1 MTPELLAPLDLAF
14 WNIESAGHPLHMGGL
29 FVFDADTPDAARRAA
44 DLLATRAARIPGL
57 NTRIRPVLLPVGAAA
72 RHVAPDY
79 DPSDHVHL
87 AAPVRDFHVA
97 AGALMQQP
105 LERGRPPWAAHVL
118 PGANGT
124 SFAVL
129 LMFHHAHA
137 DGMRAASYALSLLDP
152 AAADWAP
159 APGGGAPRPE
169 KTGPALR
176 LPDPRKLP
184 GLLRGAVT
192 DAGQALSIGS
202 AMARAAW
209 NVHSSPAL
217 VSRGTGARRADGA
230 VVDLRDVDRIR
241 RATGGT
247 VNDILLAV
255 VAGGLRRWLDKR
267 GDGSDGV
274 RPRALVPVSLR
285 DPNSHNGRNGQSS
298 TNGQNSTNDPSASGN
313 RLSGYLT
320 RLPVDEPEPLARL
333 RAVRQAMAR
342 NKQAGPATGPGAAA
356 LLADVI
362 PPLGH
367 RFGGGLIARS
377 GRLFYDLLISS
388 VPLRGVRG
396 LTLANSPVREAYP
409 LAPLAPGQSLA
420 VGITTYEDRVFYG
433 LLADAV
439 AVPDLDVLARSL
451 TEEAAELVA
460 ACGS

>member
-1 MTPELLAPLDLAF
+1 MTSEVAPELLAPLDLAF

-29 FVFDADTPDAARRAA
+29 FVFDADTPDAAQRAA
-44 DLLATRAARIPGL
+44 ALLAARAARIPGL
-57 NTRIRPVLLPVGAAA
+57 NTRIRPVWLPVGGAA

-79 DPSDHVHL
+79 DPLDHVHL
-87 AAPVRDFHVA
+87 AAPVRDFRVA

-118 PGANGT
+118 PGADGT

-129 LMFHHAHA
+129 FTFHHAHA

-152 AAADWAP
+152 AAVDGAP
-159 APGGGAPRPE
+159 ASADVPRAQRN
-169 KTGPALR
+169 GFGLR

-184 GLLRGAVT
+184 GLVRDAVT
-192 DAGQALSIGS
+192 DAGRALSIGS
-202 AMARAAW
+202 AMARAAL

-217 VSRGTGARRADGA
+217 ASRSTGARRADGA
-230 VVDLRDVDRIR
+230 IVDLRDVNRVR
-241 RATGGT
+241 EAAGGT
-247 VNDILLAV
+247 VNDVLLAV

-285 DPNSHNGRNGQSS
+285 DPS
-298 TNGQNSTNDPSASGN
+298 DPGASGN

-320 RLPVDEPEPLARL
+320 RLPVSEAEPLTRL
-333 RAVRQAMAR
+333 RAVREVMER

-377 GRLFYDLLISS
+377 GGLFYDLLISS
-388 VPLRGVRG
+388 VPLRGAHG
-396 LTLANSPVREAYP
+396 LTLADSPVREAYP

-420 VGITTYEDRVFYG
+420 VGITTYEDRVCYG

-451 TEEAAELVA
+451 VEEAAELVA

>member
-1 MTPELLAPLDLAF
+1 MTSEVAPELLTPLDLAF
-14 WNIESAGHPLHMGGL
+14 WNIESSGHPLHMGGL
-29 FVFDADTPDAARRAA
+29 FVFDADTPDAAERAA
-44 DLLATRAARIPGL
+44 GLLVARAARTPGL
-57 NTRIRPVLLPVGAAA
+57 NTRIRPVLLPLGSAA
-72 RHVAPDY
+72 RHIAPDY

-87 AAPVRDFHVA
+87 TEPVRDFHAA
-97 AGALMQQP
+97 AGVLMQQP

-118 PGANGT
+118 PSTEGT

-129 LMFHHAHA
+129 FTFHHAHA
-137 DGMRAASYALSLLDP
+137 DGMRAASYVLSLLDP
-152 AAADWAP
+152 AGIGATP
-159 APGGGAPRPE
+159 VPVGAPRRRE
-169 KTGPALR
+169 AGSGLR

-184 GLLRGAVT
+184 GLVRDAVT
-192 DAGQALSIGS
+192 DAGRAVSISS

-209 NVHSSPAL
+209 DVRSSPAL
-217 VSRGTGARRADGA
+217 TSRATGARRADGA
-230 VVDLRDVDRIR
+230 VISLREVNRIR
-241 RATGGT
+241 EATGGT

-274 RPRALVPVSLR
+274 QPRALVPVSLR
-285 DPNSHNGRNGQSS
+285 DPN
-298 TNGQNSTNDPSASGN
+298 DASASGN

-320 RLPVDEPEPLARL
+320 RLPVDEAEPLARL
-333 RAVRQAMAR
+333 RAVRRAMER
-342 NKQAGPATGPGAAA
+342 NKQAGPADGPGAAA
-356 LLADVI
+356 LLADAI

-388 VPLRGVRG
+388 VPLRGADG
-396 LTLANSPVREAYP
+396 LTLAGSPVREAYP

-420 VGITTYEDRVFYG
+420 VGITTYEDRVCYG

-439 AVPDLDVLARSL
+439 AVPDLDVLARSI

-460 ACGS
+460 VCGP